1 MAFVRF
7 VAVLSVLF
15 WSLYFRSGSKCT
27 ENQAQAKSNSFRSD
41 KIDAYNNK
49 FPQYSRICLDDVS
62 GAYEWQWRSLQLLG
76 IVTGIT
82 ISDVH
87 LVKSLRYVTKLREKI
102 LSKWQVW
109 QPEVIKIPIYWQR
122 ITTHGYVYKRK
133 WLNNRVSYYSNSSAT
148 FNTAVMSID
157 RSGDV
162 HPHPGP
168 IARTNIDNDHGE
180 SNGRIP

>member
-1 MAFVRF
+1 M
-7 VAVLSVLF
+7 
-15 WSLYFRSGSKCT
+15 FRQRLG
-27 ENQAQAKSNSFRSD
+27 R
-41 KIDAYNNK
+41 
-49 FPQYSRICLDDVS
+49 V
-62 GAYEWQWRSLQLLG
+62 YEWQWRSLQSLG

-87 LVKSLRYVTKLREKI
+87 LVKSLRYDTKICEKI

-109 QPEVIKIPIYWQR
+109 QPEGIKIPIYWQR

-133 WLNNRVSYYSNSSAT
+133 WLNNRVSYYSNLSAT
-148 FNTAVMSID
+148 FNTPVMSID

-180 SNGRIP
+180 SNGRIPVRITNRVSKSDHL